1 MVAMSSVDSAV
12 SAIPS
17 PPSSASSVL
26 APDAPALHDA
36 LQPLGSAFYTD
47 VLPQAVPEPHWIATS
62 TDTAALLGISG
73 TWLKS
78 DAALQLLS
86 GNAVPAASKTRAS
99 VYSGHQFG
107 VWAGQL
113 GDGRA
118 MLLGELDTST
128 GPMELQLKGSG
139 ATPYSR
145 GGDGR
150 AVLRSSIREFLASES
165 LHALGIP
172 TTRALAL
179 IGSPLR
185 VRRETLETAAV
196 VTRAAPSFLRFGHFE
211 HFAAFGRHDEL
222 RRLADHVIDRH
233 YPHCRSGERLANP
246 YARLLQAVSERTAA
260 LVAHWQ
266 AVGFCHGVLNTDNMS
281 MLGLTID
288 YGPFQFLDAYVPGH
302 ICNHSDHMGRYA
314 FDQQPNVAYWNLFC
328 LGQAL
333 QPLIGAPER
342 VLEALESYKEVFPT
356 QLTTRYCAKLGISE
370 PVSEDT
376 GLIEQVLAL
385 LAEDAV
391 DYTRF
396 WRSLAKAVGQDNY
409 QPVVDLFASAA
420 GVQAWLLL
428 YQERLGH
435 MDNAL
440 AVDLMLRNNPDY
452 VLRNYLAEQAIRTAH
467 SGDFSEIHRLQKV
480 LSRPFE
486 TQPGCE
492 SYAAAPPAWASDL
505 SISCSS

>member
-1 MVAMSSVDSAV
+1 MLHADSF
-12 SAIPS
+12 
-17 PPSSASSVL
+17 
-26 APDAPALHDA
+26 APLPATEPGDSPALRNA
-36 LQPLGSAFYTD
+36 LEPLGDAFYSN
-47 VLPQAVPEPHWIATS
+47 VQPQAVPDPHWIAAS
-62 TDTAALLGISG
+62 LETARDLAIPGA
-73 TWLKS
+73 WLQS
-78 DAALQLLS
+78 DEALQLLS
-86 GNAVPAASKTRAS
+86 GNADPAQAQTRAS

-118 MLLGELDTST
+118 LLLGELDTPQ
-128 GPMELQLKGSG
+128 GPFELQLKGSG
-139 ATPYSR
+139 PTPYSR
-145 GGDGR
+145 RGDGR
-150 AVLRSSIREFLASES
+150 AVLRSSIREFLASEA

-211 HFAAFGRHDEL
+211 HFAAAGRIDEL

-233 YPHCRSGERLANP
+233 YSYCRTATALANP

-260 LVAHWQ
+260 LVAQWQ

-281 MLGLTID
+281 VLGLTID
-288 YGPFQFLDAYVPGH
+288 YGPFQFLDDYVPGH

-333 QPLIGAPER
+333 QPLIGVPER
-342 VLEALESYKEVFPT
+342 ALEALESFKEVFPE
-356 QLTTRYCAKLGISE
+356 QLTMRYSAKLGIAN
-370 PVSEDT
+370 PVQEDAL
-376 GLIEQVLAL
+376 LIEHILAL
-385 LAEDAV
+385 LAKSAV
-391 DYTRF
+391 DYTLF
-396 WRSLAKAVGQDNY
+396 WRNLSVAVANDANDAY
-409 QPVVDLFASAA
+409 EPVRDMFKEPAELD
-420 GVQAWLLL
+420 AWLLL
-428 YQERLGH
+428 YKERTTSIGK
-435 MDNAL
+435 AL
-440 AVDLMLRNNPDY
+440 AADLMLRTNPEY
-452 VLRNYLAEQAIRTAH
+452 VLRNYLAQQAIQAAQQ
-467 SGDFSEIHRLQKV
+467 GDFSETHRLQIA

-486 TQPGCE
+486 SQSGCE
-492 SYAAAPPAWASDL
+492 NYAAAPPAWASDL